1 MMLLSEFLLKNGD
14 QITSFDDLKKRLQK
28 EAVATGE
35 LYFQVDIE
43 PPVYDDRPIDWHD
56 QLELAFSDAR

>member
-1 MMLLSEFLLKNGD
+1 MILLSEFLLKNGD
-14 QITSFDDLKKRLQK
+14 QITSFDDLKARIQK
-28 EAVATGE
+28 EAIETGE

-43 PPVYDDRPIDWHD
+43 PPVYNDRPTDWHD

>member
-14 QITSFDDLKKRLQK
+14 QITSFDDLKGRIQK
-28 EAVATGE
+28 EAVETGQ

-43 PPVYDDRPIDWHD
+43 PPVYDDRPTNWQD

>member
-14 QITSFDDLKKRLQK
+14 QIASFDELKKHIQK
-28 EAVATGE
+28 EAVETGE
-35 LYFQVDIE
+35 LYFKVDIE
-43 PPVYDDRPIDWHD
+43 PPVYDDRPTDWHD

>member
-14 QITSFDDLKKRLQK
+14 QITSFDDLKKGIQK
-28 EAVATGE
+28 EAIETGQ

-43 PPVYDDRPIDWHD
+43 PPVYNDRPTDWHN
-56 QLELAFSDAR
+56 QLELAFESAR